1 MCKFLYIGMFLILL
15 GISLGVQLMDGMVTP
30 CFLLLFFFQLPDC
43 FSKQLLLLVR
53 NLHDSFNCL
62 FNDYVLEHLWAL
74 FWVLGIQQRANRQL
88 IWRKDKTGVWGGVQA
103 LENITEK
110 RDI

>member
-1 MCKFLYIGMFLILL
+1 MQVSVYRYVFTSPGYIPRSAIDGWHGNSMF
-15 GISLGVQLMDGMVTP
+15 S
-30 CFLLLFFFQLPDC
+30 FAFFFQLPDC
-43 FSKQLLLLVR
+43 FSKQLLLLFR

-110 RDI
+110 RDL